1 MLVEPRV
8 QVNLVVDAPA
18 PELHAR
24 HLEIGEERHADPE
37 VGRGLLGGEAAR
49 RGEGEKWD
57 VGRSLAGRRAGVRGG
72 RVGFQHDR
80 VPCHEHVR
88 HRIRDG
94 SGKRMARRATGDLR
108 HR

>member
-49 RGEGEKWD
+49 CGEG
-57 VGRSLAGRRAGVRGG
+57 
-72 RVGFQHDR
+72 Q
-80 VPCHEHVR
+80 
-88 HRIRDG
+88 
-94 SGKRMARRATGDLR
+94 
-108 HR
+108 